1 MPKAETKLD
10 IVQHLTGWQQ
20 GDFSLECGGL
30 IFRDVPGGDDD
41 AGEDT
46 DIYFDEAVLGFV
58 VISQTCDIVRD
69 PANTSL
75 KYVSV
80 CPLVEINIE
89 GLSSVEKGK
98 VPRFGLI
105 ANTPDNVVVDFSRT
119 MSVSKELL
127 VSWKKQRG
135 CPSEKEQLQFA
146 RSLERFFGRFAYPDA
161 FNDSLDS
168 LRKAIQN
175 RYEKNSI
182 FGKTLRSIR
191 ELRVCPLASWNSPDS
206 VPVTLIIVLDDEI
219 ERETKDRNEIY
230 EQIKLKVDEIDW
242 KAPFSLHEEQ
252 GIRIAELSDL
262 TAVDY
267 LNSYPLDLN
276 FLSFARRYHRAKQPI

>member
-1 MPKAETKLD
+1 MSVPKAEIKRD
-10 IVQHLTGWQQ
+10 IVQYLADWQQ

-30 IFRDVPGGDDD
+30 VFRDVAGIDDD
-41 AGEDT
+41 TGEET
-46 DIYFDEAVLGFV
+46 DICCDEAVLGFV
-58 VISQTCDIVRD
+58 VISQTCDVIRD

-80 CPLVEINIE
+80 CPLVEIDFE

-127 VSWKKQRG
+127 VSWEKQRG
-135 CPSEKEQLQFA
+135 CPLEKEQLQFA

-161 FNDSLDS
+161 FNDSLIS
-168 LRKAIQN
+168 LRKAVNN
-175 RYEKNSI
+175 RYDKNSI
-182 FGKTLRSIR
+182 FGKALRSIR
-191 ELRVCPLASWNSPDS
+191 ELRVYPHASWNSPDS
-206 VPVTLIIVLDDEI
+206 VPVTLIVILDEEI
-219 ERETKDRNEIY
+219 EREIKDRDKVY
-230 EQIKLKVDEIDW
+230 EQIKLKVNEIDW
-242 KAPFSLHEEQ
+242 KAPFSLHEQE
-252 GIRIAELSDL
+252 IHLAELRDL

-276 FLSFARRYHRAKQPI
+276 SLSFARRYQRAE